1 MTWNVS
7 GSWNGAGAVA
17 NTAPVANA
25 GIDQLNIGA
34 GATVTLNGASSSD
47 ADSNALTYLW
57 TPPAG
62 ITLSSNT
69 VASPT
74 FTAPTTNAP
83 QTLIFSL
90 VVNDGTE
97 NSIANTVNIGV
108 LAEVVGNVA
117 PVANAGTGTT
127 GIAAST
133 LVTMDFTGSTD
144 GDGTIVSYSV
154 VENTATGVTI
164 TGANTATPSFTT
176 GLTAETY
183 TFTVTVTDNG
193 GLTDTSTVTYASV
206 AYVYPSVDP
215 YLTFS
220 LRFDGALNTIKVI
233 GGDIVTDVSHLRVL
247 RSAIDELSQHS
258 DNTFKTAILDVAG
271 RLTPLLMYSD
281 AEYIISRRSGEVLL
295 RLILGNGI
303 EKSDEY
309 DFITTIDDG
318 ALTFKGNCNHQF
330 VVYDMDG
337 NKLPPIFNHSLYINR
352 TYINE

>member
-1 MTWNVS
+1 LWAQTS
-7 GSWNGAGAVA
+7 GTTS
-17 NTAPVANA
+17 
-25 GIDQLNIGA
+25 
-34 GATVTLNGASSSD
+34 VTLND
-47 ADSNALTYLW
+47 
-57 TPPAG
+57 
-62 ITLSSNT
+62 NT
-69 VASPT
+69 AESPT
-74 FTAPTTNAP
+74 FTAP
-83 QTLIFSL
+83 
-90 VVNDGTE
+90 
-97 NSIANTVNIGV
+97 
-108 LAEVVGNVA
+108 
-117 PVANAGTGTT
+117 
-127 GIAAST
+127 
-133 LVTMDFTGSTD
+133 STD
-144 GDGTIVSYSV
+144 QTMTFTKVVTDANGQVSQ
-154 VENTATGVTI
+154 AG
-164 TGANTATPSFTT
+164 
-176 GLTAETY
+176 
-183 TFTVTVTDNG
+183 TVTVNV
-193 GLTDTSTVTYASV
+193 SAAV
-206 AYVYPSVDP
+206 AP